1 MYNFIKINIKI
12 KKNNKIFMYKDLDEN
27 KVPDAS
33 LDLDGAL
40 LNENFGI
47 DVSGDVDI
55 SDVIT
60 PLT

>member
-1 MYNFIKINIKI
+1 
-12 KKNNKIFMYKDLDEN
+12 MYKDLDEN